1 MSKSVKANLWIT
13 VWGGQRG
20 IIVSVG
26 STDEVL
32 ALAKELASGSNDY
45 LDTMSA
51 KSRDLSM
58 QLIDTRCVDIHGW
71 FSSGAAGSG
80 EHWICTVGARN
91 FYLLVDIAMPTSH
104 MSKSDQVLMT
114 VAEARAY
121 YKSVDKEQLVS
132 LGPGL
137 FRLTE
142 QRQLAVM
149 SLWER
154 AQHNMA
160 LGPAVPAVAADKV
173 LLWISRSFCDQDLL
187 IECADHEEAWELNL
201 KLYVHHQIL
210 NGDYTHWSVK
220 PLSKHE
226 AVLYPL
232 RVQHLAV
239 TKMIQLTMLTG
250 FAEPPVLS
258 NWSATKRHCLLL
270 TKEEAK
276 HHLFKDRGSLLAQK
290 GAPKLELIQNG
301 AIATL
306 SAKEKGLIGAAA
318 KEKAAIAALKSK
330 PDEEGEELTIFSG
343 GDFNID
349 FEALD

>member
-13 VWGGQRG
+13 VWGGRRG
-20 IIVSVG
+20 IIVDVG
-26 STDEVL
+26 STDGVL
-32 ALAKELASGSNDY
+32 ALAKELASGSSDY

-91 FYLLVDIAMPTSH
+91 FYLLVDVAMPTSH

-121 YKSVDKEQLVS
+121 YKSVDNEQLVS
-132 LGPGL
+132 LQPGL

-142 QRQLAVM
+142 QRRLALM

-160 LGPAVPAVAADKV
+160 AVPVGPIGPAADKV
-173 LLWISRSFCDQDLL
+173 LLWISRTFCDQDLL

-201 KLYVHHQIL
+201 RVYVHHQIL
-210 NGDYTHWSVK
+210 NGDYTRWSVK

-258 NWSATKRHCLLL
+258 NWSATKRQCLLL
-270 TKEEAK
+270 TREEAK
-276 HHLFKDRGSLLAQK
+276 HHLFKDRGSLLSQK
-290 GAPKLELIQNG
+290 APPKLELQ
-301 AIATL
+301 ALTVAVAVL
-306 SAKEKGLIGAAA
+306 SAREKGQ
-318 KEKAAIAALKSK
+318 AAIDA
-330 PDEEGEELTIFSG
+330 PDEEGEELTIFSDSSDG
-343 GDFNID
+343 NID
-349 FEALD
+349 F

>member
-32 ALAKELASGSNDY
+32 ALAKELASGSSDY

-121 YKSVDKEQLVS
+121 YKSVDNEQLVS

-160 LGPAVPAVAADKV
+160 QVPAGPAADKV
-173 LLWISRSFCDQDLL
+173 LLWISRTFCDQDLL
-187 IECADHEEAWELNL
+187 IECVDHEEAWELNL

-210 NGDYTHWSVK
+210 NGDYTRWSVK

-239 TKMIQLTMLTG
+239 TQMIQLTMLTG

-258 NWSATKRHCLLL
+258 NWSATKRQCLLL
-270 TKEEAK
+270 TREEAK

-290 GAPKLELIQNG
+290 GAPKLELQPLSSAV
-301 AIATL
+301 AIL
-306 SAKEKGLIGAAA
+306 SAREKELISAAA
-318 KEKAAIAALKSK
+318 IKQKEKAVIDA
-330 PDEEGEELTIFSG
+330 PEEELTIFSDSSG
-343 GDFNID
+343 CNID